1 MAITSAISASELLL
15 EGKISLE
22 KESPNESWK
31 PLRLGTRTL
40 LSPAGRKCCD
50 PAPPQPQQ
58 PPVHQPPL
66 QEHTGEHMSLEN
78 WERLLQNHKEV
89 AAVIQEI
96 HRELHTRILGG
107 FQAERLTK
115 MLEERH
121 GGGERMG
128 EILQSLQTE
137 RRHNP
142 YFWEVQTDF
151 RNLRG
156 SGGTEMQLQKEWQ
169 GRA

>member
-1 MAITSAISASELLL
+1 MEITSAISASELLL

-31 PLRLGTRTL
+31 P
-40 LSPAGRKCCD
+40 
-50 PAPPQPQQ
+50 QQ
-58 PPVHQPPL
+58 PPVHQPPI

-96 HRELHTRILGG
+96 HRELHTSVPGG
-107 FQAERLTK
+107 FQAERLTE

-121 GGGERMG
+121 GGKGWGKSSRVSKLRDAIAPTFGKSKRISETYGVLEVRRCNCERNG
-128 EILQSLQTE
+128 RGAHDPSSQELG
-137 RRHNP
+137 P
-142 YFWEVQTDF
+142 Y
-151 RNLRG
+151 NH
-156 SGGTEMQLQKEWQ
+156 
-169 GRA
+169 

>member
-1 MAITSAISASELLL
+1 M
-15 EGKISLE
+15 
-22 KESPNESWK
+22 
-31 PLRLGTRTL
+31 
-40 LSPAGRKCCD
+40 

-58 PPVHQPPL
+58 PPVHQPPI

-96 HRELHTRILGG
+96 HRELHTRVPGG
-107 FQAERLTK
+107 FQAERLTE

-121 GGGERMG
+121 GGERMG

-137 RRHNP
+137 RRHSP
-142 YFWEVQTDF
+142 YFREVQTDF

-156 SGGTEMQLQKEWQ
+156 SGGTEMQLRKEWQ